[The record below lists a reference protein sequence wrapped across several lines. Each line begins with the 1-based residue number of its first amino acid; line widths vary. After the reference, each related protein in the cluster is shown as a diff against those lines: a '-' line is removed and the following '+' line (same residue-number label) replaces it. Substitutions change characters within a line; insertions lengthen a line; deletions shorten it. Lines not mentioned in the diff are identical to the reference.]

1 LKLKLGAGLDP
12 QLGFPPTTFMK
23 LKDKVAIVTGA
34 GTGIGR
40 AIALAY
46 VQEGAAVV
54 LVGRT
59 QETLAKVAD
68 EIVALGGEALVVRA
82 SVSKPPDV
90 RCVVEEALKRFGVIN
105 ILVNNA
111 GVFIYKGF
119 LELSLKDWDDTIDT
133 NLKGI
138 FLCCQAVLPGMVK
151 QKQGNIIN
159 ISSIH
164 GKIGDANLA
173 AHCASKFGVIGLTQA
188 LAREVIDYNINVNV
202 ICPGQV
208 KSNWIDEPEALP
220 TPLSTRLKPADVAR
234 VAVFLASPDSSI
246 MTGSVIDVF
255 GGTSVRIH

>member
-1 LKLKLGAGLDP
+1 
-12 QLGFPPTTFMK
+12 MK

-90 RCVVEEALKRFGVIN
+90 RRVVEEALTRFGVVN

-119 LELSLKDWDDTIDT
+119 LDLSLKDWDDTIDT

-208 KSNWIDEPEALP
+208 RSNWIDEPEALP

-246 MTGSVIDVF
+246 MTGSVVDVF
-255 GGTSVRIH
+255 GGTSLRIH

>member
-1 LKLKLGAGLDP
+1 
-12 QLGFPPTTFMK
+12 MK

-46 VQEGAAVV
+46 VQEGASVV

-59 QETLAKVAD
+59 QETLATVA
-68 EIVALGGEALVVRA
+68 EEVIALGGEALVVCA
-82 SVSKPPDV
+82 SVSKPPEV
-90 RCVVEEALKRFGVIN
+90 RRVVEEALARFGKVQ

-119 LELSLKDWDDTIDT
+119 LDLSLKDWDDTIDT

-138 FLCCQAVLPGMVK
+138 FLCCQAVLPGMIK

-164 GKIGDANLA
+164 GKIGDANLS

-188 LAREVIDYNINVNV
+188 LAREVIDHNINVNV

-208 KSNWIDEPEALP
+208 KSNWVDEPDALP

-255 GGTSVRIH
+255 GGTSLRIH

>member
-1 LKLKLGAGLDP
+1 
-12 QLGFPPTTFMK
+12 MK
-23 LKDKVAIVTGA
+23 LKDKVAVVTGA

-54 LVGRT
+54 LAGRT

-90 RCVVEEALKRFGVIN
+90 RRLVEEALKRFGVIN

-119 LELSLKDWDDTIDT
+119 LDLSLKDWDDTIDT

-138 FLCCQAVLPGMVK
+138 FLCCQAVLPGMVE

-246 MTGSVIDVF
+246 MTGSVVDVF
-255 GGTSVRIH
+255 GGTSLRIH

>member
-1 LKLKLGAGLDP
+1 
-12 QLGFPPTTFMK
+12 MK

-90 RCVVEEALKRFGVIN
+90 RRVVEEALTRFGVIN

-119 LELSLKDWDDTIDT
+119 LDLSLKDWDDTIDT

-246 MTGSVIDVF
+246 MTGSVVDVF
-255 GGTSVRIH
+255 GGTSLRIH

>member
-1 LKLKLGAGLDP
+1 
-12 QLGFPPTTFMK
+12 MK

-46 VQEGAAVV
+46 VQEGASVV

-59 QETLAKVAD
+59 QETLATVA
-68 EIVALGGEALVVRA
+68 EEVIALGGEALVVCA

-90 RCVVEEALKRFGVIN
+90 RRIVEEALARFGKVQ

-111 GVFIYKGF
+111 GVFICKGF
-119 LELSLKDWDDTIDT
+119 LDLSLKDWDDTIDT

-188 LAREVIDYNINVNV
+188 LAREVIDHNINVNV

-208 KSNWIDEPEALP
+208 KSNWVDEPEAL
-220 TPLSTRLKPADVAR
+220 PLSTRLKPADVAR

>member
-1 LKLKLGAGLDP
+1 
-12 QLGFPPTTFMK
+12 MK

-46 VQEGAAVV
+46 AQEGAALV
-54 LVGRT
+54 LTGRT
-59 QETLAKVAD
+59 GETLAKVAD
-68 EIVALGGEALVVRA
+68 EVGALGGEALVVRA
-82 SVSKPPDV
+82 SVADAADV
-90 RCVVEEALKRFGVIN
+90 RRMVDEAQARFGEIN
-105 ILVNNA
+105 VLVNNA

-119 LELSLKDWDDTIDT
+119 LDLSLSDWDDTINT

-188 LAREVIDYNINVNV
+188 LARELIDHNINVNV

-208 KSNWIDEPEALP
+208 SSNWVDEPTMLP
-220 TPLSTRLKPADVAR
+220 TPLSTRLRPADVAR

>member
-1 LKLKLGAGLDP
+1 
-12 QLGFPPTTFMK
+12 MK
-23 LKDKVAIVTGA
+23 LKDKVAVVTGA

-90 RCVVEEALKRFGVIN
+90 RRVVEEALKRFGVIN

-119 LELSLKDWDDTIDT
+119 LDLSLNDWDDTIDT

-246 MTGSVIDVF
+246 MTGSVVDVF
-255 GGTSVRIH
+255 GGTSLRIH

>member
-1 LKLKLGAGLDP
+1 
-12 QLGFPPTTFMK
+12 MK
-23 LKDKVAIVTGA
+23 LKEKVAIVTGA

-68 EIVALGGEALVVRA
+68 EVAALGGEALVVRA
-82 SVSKPPDV
+82 NVSQPSDV
-90 RCVVEEALKRFGVIN
+90 SHIVEETLARFGCIN
-105 ILVNNA
+105 VLVNNA

-119 LELSLKDWDDTIDT
+119 LDLSLKDWDDTIDT

-138 FLCCQAVLPGMVK
+138 FLCCQAVLPGMVT

-188 LAREVIDYNINVNV
+188 LAREVIEHNINVNV

-208 KSNWIDEPEALP
+208 KSNWVDDPEALP

>member
-1 LKLKLGAGLDP
+1 
-12 QLGFPPTTFMK
+12 MK

-46 VQEGAAVV
+46 VQEGASVV

-68 EIVALGGEALVVRA
+68 EVFALGGEALVVRA
-82 SVSKPPDV
+82 SVSKPSDV
-90 RCVVEEALKRFGVIN
+90 RHVVEEALARFGRIQ

-119 LELSLKDWDDTIDT
+119 LDLSLKDWDDTIDT

-151 QKQGNIIN
+151 QKEGNIIN

-188 LAREVIDYNINVNV
+188 LAREVIDHNINVNV

-208 KSNWIDEPEALP
+208 KSNWVDEPEALP

>member
-1 LKLKLGAGLDP
+1 
-12 QLGFPPTTFMK
+12 MK
-23 LKDKVAIVTGA
+23 LKDKVAMVTGA

-46 VQEGAAVV
+46 VQEGASVV

-59 QETLAKVAD
+59 QETLATVA
-68 EIVALGGEALVVRA
+68 EEVIALGGEALVVCA

-90 RCVVEEALKRFGVIN
+90 RRIVEEAFARVGKVQ

-119 LELSLKDWDDTIDT
+119 LDLSLKDWDDTIDT

-188 LAREVIDYNINVNV
+188 LAREVIDHNINVNV

-208 KSNWIDEPEALP
+208 KSNWVDEPEAL
-220 TPLSTRLKPADVAR
+220 PLSTRLKPPDVAR

>member
-1 LKLKLGAGLDP
+1 
-12 QLGFPPTTFMK
+12 MK
-23 LKDKVAIVTGA
+23 LKEKVAIVTGA

-68 EIVALGGEALVVRA
+68 EAIALGGEALIVPA

-90 RCVVEEALKRFGVIN
+90 RRVVEEALERFGTVN

-119 LELSLKDWDDTIDT
+119 LDLSLKDWDDTIDT

-188 LAREVIDYNINVNV
+188 LAREVIDHNINVNV

-208 KSNWIDEPEALP
+208 RSNWIDEPEALP
-220 TPLSTRLKPADVAR
+220 TPLSTRLKPLDVAR

>member
-1 LKLKLGAGLDP
+1 
-12 QLGFPPTTFMK
+12 MK
-23 LKDKVAIVTGA
+23 LKEKVAIVTGA

-68 EIVALGGEALVVRA
+68 EAVALGGEALVVRA

-90 RCVVEEALKRFGVIN
+90 RRVVEQALERFGTIN

-119 LELSLKDWDDTIDT
+119 LDLSLKDWDDTIDT

-151 QKQGNIIN
+151 QRQGNIIN

-208 KSNWIDEPEALP
+208 KSNWIEEPEALP

>member
-1 LKLKLGAGLDP
+1 
-12 QLGFPPTTFMK
+12 MK

-46 VQEGAAVV
+46 VQEGASVV

-68 EIVALGGEALVVRA
+68 EVVALGGEALVVRA

-90 RCVVEEALKRFGVIN
+90 RHVVEEALARFGGIQ

-119 LELSLKDWDDTIDT
+119 LDLSLKDWDDTIDT

-151 QKQGNIIN
+151 
-159 ISSIH
+159 
-164 GKIGDANLA
+164 
-173 AHCASKFGVIGLTQA
+173 
-188 LAREVIDYNINVNV
+188 
-202 ICPGQV
+202 
-208 KSNWIDEPEALP
+208 PETGEHHQYL
-220 TPLSTRLKPADVAR
+220 
-234 VAVFLASPDSSI
+234 FDS
-246 MTGSVIDVF
+246 
-255 GGTSVRIH
+255 R

>member
-1 LKLKLGAGLDP
+1 
-12 QLGFPPTTFMK
+12 MK

-46 VQEGAAVV
+46 VQEGASVV

-59 QETLAKVAD
+59 QETLATVA
-68 EIVALGGEALVVRA
+68 EEVIALGGEALVVRA
-82 SVSKPPDV
+82 SVSKPPEV
-90 RCVVEEALKRFGVIN
+90 RRVVEEALARFGKVQ

-119 LELSLKDWDDTIDT
+119 LDLSLEDWDETIDT

-138 FLCCQAVLPGMVK
+138 FLCCQAVLPGMIK

-164 GKIGDANLA
+164 GKIGDANLS

-188 LAREVIDYNINVNV
+188 LAREVIDHNINVNV

-208 KSNWIDEPEALP
+208 KSNWVDEPEALP

-246 MTGSVIDVF
+246 MTGSVLDVF
-255 GGTSVRIH
+255 GGTSLRIH

>member
-1 LKLKLGAGLDP
+1 LPPGQA
-12 QLGFPPTTFMK
+12 FPSYSMK
-23 LKDKVAIVTGA
+23 LKEKVAIVTGA

-68 EIVALGGEALVVRA
+68 EVAALGGEALVVRA
-82 SVSKPPDV
+82 NVSQPSDV
-90 RCVVEEALKRFGVIN
+90 SHIVEETLARFGCIN
-105 ILVNNA
+105 VLVNNA

-119 LELSLKDWDDTIDT
+119 LDLSLKDWDDTIDT

-138 FLCCQAVLPGMVK
+138 FLCCQAVLPGMVT

-188 LAREVIDYNINVNV
+188 LAREVIEHNINVNV

-208 KSNWIDEPEALP
+208 KSNWVDDPEALP

>member
-1 LKLKLGAGLDP
+1 
-12 QLGFPPTTFMK
+12 MK

-90 RCVVEEALKRFGVIN
+90 RRVVEEALTRFGVIN

-119 LELSLKDWDDTIDT
+119 LDLSLKDWDDTIDT

-159 ISSIH
+159 NSSIH

-208 KSNWIDEPEALP
+208 KSNWIEEPEALP

>member
-1 LKLKLGAGLDP
+1 
-12 QLGFPPTTFMK
+12 MK

-46 VQEGAAVV
+46 VQEGASVV

-68 EIVALGGEALVVRA
+68 EVVALGGEALVVRA

-90 RCVVEEALKRFGVIN
+90 RHVVEEALARFGRIQ

-119 LELSLKDWDDTIDT
+119 LDLSLKDWDDTIDT

-188 LAREVIDYNINVNV
+188 LAREVIDHNINVNV

-208 KSNWIDEPEALP
+208 KSNWVDEPEALP

>member
-1 LKLKLGAGLDP
+1 
-12 QLGFPPTTFMK
+12 MK
-23 LKDKVAIVTGA
+23 LKDKVAVVTGA

-90 RCVVEEALKRFGVIN
+90 RRVVEDALKRFGVIN

-119 LELSLKDWDDTIDT
+119 LDLSLKDWDDTIDT

-246 MTGSVIDVF
+246 MTGSVVDVF
-255 GGTSVRIH
+255 GGTSLRIH

>member
-1 LKLKLGAGLDP
+1 
-12 QLGFPPTTFMK
+12 MK

-46 VQEGAAVV
+46 AQEGASVV
-54 LVGRT
+54 LTGRRE
-59 QETLAKVAD
+59 ETLARVAD
-68 EIVALGGEALVVRA
+68 EVQTLGGSSLVVRA
-82 SVSKPPDV
+82 SVAEPDEV
-90 RCVVEEALKRFGVIN
+90 QRLVTEAQSHFGRIN

-111 GVFIYKGF
+111 GVFIYKG
-119 LELSLKDWDDTIDT
+119 LLDLSLGEWDETINT

-138 FLCCQAVLPGMVK
+138 FLCCRAVLPGMIE

-188 LAREVIDYNINVNV
+188 LAKEVIEYNINVNV

-208 KSNWIDEPEALP
+208 SSTWVDEHGPLAS
-220 TPLSTRLKPADVAR
+220 PLSTQLRPADVAR
-234 VAVFLASPDSSI
+234 VAVFLASSDSAI

-255 GGTSVRIH
+255 GGTTVRIH

>member
-1 LKLKLGAGLDP
+1 
-12 QLGFPPTTFMK
+12 MM

-46 VQEGAAVV
+46 AQEGAAMV
-54 LVGRT
+54 LAGRT
-59 QETLAKVAD
+59 EDTLAKVAD
-68 EIVALGGEALVVRA
+68 EVMTLGGDVLTVRA
-82 SVSKPPDV
+82 NVSEPAE
-90 RCVVEEALKRFGVIN
+90 VEHMVQETLDRFGRIN

-111 GVFIYKGF
+111 GVFIYKSF
-119 LELSLKDWDDTIDT
+119 LKLSLADWEETINT

-138 FLCCQAVLPGMVK
+138 FLCCQAVLPGMVE

-188 LAREVIDYNINVNV
+188 LAKEVIEHNINVNV

-208 KSNWIDEPEALP
+208 SSRWMEEQKPLTA
-220 TPLSTRLKPADVAR
+220 PLSTHLKPADVAR
-234 VAVFLASPDSSI
+234 VAVFLASSDSAI

-255 GGTSVRIH
+255 GGTTVKIH

>member
-1 LKLKLGAGLDP
+1 
-12 QLGFPPTTFMK
+12 MK

-90 RCVVEEALKRFGVIN
+90 RRVVEDALKRFGVIN

-119 LELSLKDWDDTIDT
+119 LDLSLKDWDDTIDT

-188 LAREVIDYNINVNV
+188 LAREVIDYNINANV

-208 KSNWIDEPEALP
+208 RSNWIDEPEALP

-246 MTGSVIDVF
+246 MTGSVVDVF
-255 GGTSVRIH
+255 GGTSLRIH

>member
-1 LKLKLGAGLDP
+1 
-12 QLGFPPTTFMK
+12 MK

-46 VQEGAAVV
+46 VQEGASVV

-59 QETLAKVAD
+59 QETLAKVA
-68 EIVALGGEALVVRA
+68 EEVVALGGEALVVRA

-90 RCVVEEALKRFGVIN
+90 RRVVEETLARFGKIQ

-119 LELSLKDWDDTIDT
+119 LDLSLKDWDDTIDT

-188 LAREVIDYNINVNV
+188 LAREVIDHNINVNV

-208 KSNWIDEPEALP
+208 KSNWVDEPEVLP

-255 GGTSVRIH
+255 GGTSLRIH

>member
-1 LKLKLGAGLDP
+1 MK
-12 QLGFPPTTFMK
+12 K

-68 EIVALGGEALVVRA
+68 EVVALGGEALVVRA

-90 RCVVEEALKRFGVIN
+90 RRAVEEALARFGSIH

-119 LELSLKDWDDTIDT
+119 LDLSMKDWDDTIDT

-188 LAREVIDYNINVNV
+188 LAREVIDHNINVNV

-208 KSNWIDEPEALP
+208 KSNWIEEPEALP
-220 TPLSTRLKPADVAR
+220 TPLSTRLKPTDVAR

>member
-1 LKLKLGAGLDP
+1 
-12 QLGFPPTTFMK
+12 MK
-23 LKDKVAIVTGA
+23 LKDKVAVVTGA

-90 RCVVEEALKRFGVIN
+90 RRLVEEALKRFGVIN

-119 LELSLKDWDDTIDT
+119 LDLSLKDWDDTIDT

-208 KSNWIDEPEALP
+208 KSNWIDEPDALP

-246 MTGSVIDVF
+246 MTGSVVDVF
-255 GGTSVRIH
+255 GGTSLRIH